1 MVWFQLL
8 IDEPM
13 TSSRIR
19 AAAASDLDAL
29 IDLEFAAFTADRI
42 SRRSWHSLI
51 ESLSATIIVAEIGGQ
66 VAGSAVLLFNQK
78 TSVARVYSLAVSAPA
93 RGQGL
98 GARLL
103 ESAIEKAERRG
114 LRFVRLET
122 RVDNMTAQRL
132 FETCGFVPFERT
144 ATYYEDGT
152 DALRYQRVLPG
163 IGAAGSLQ

>member
-1 MVWFQLL
+1 M
-8 IDEPM
+8 
-13 TSSRIR
+13 
-19 AAAASDLDAL
+19 
-29 IDLEFAAFTADRI
+29 
-42 SRRSWHSLI
+42 
-51 ESLSATIIVAEIGGQ
+51 
-66 VAGSAVLLFNQK
+66 
-78 TSVARVYSLAVSAPA
+78 AVSTPA

-103 ESAIEKAERRG
+103 ESAIEKVERKG

-152 DALRYQRVLPG
+152 DALRYQRELPCVE
-163 IGAAGSLQ
+163 ATGSLQ